1 MMATD
6 YGAQGPVVQV
16 AEVPPPA
23 TELPQSFETTTG
35 VPPVQVIVVV
45 FEPVTTVAI
54 VMPEGSFTVEVT
66 LLSANDLTIV
76 IV

>member
-1 MMATD
+1 MATD
-6 YGAQGPVVQV
+6 YGAQVPVVQV

-35 VPPVQVIVVV
+35 VPPVHVIVVV

-54 VMPEGSFTVEVT
+54 VVPEGSFTVEVT
-66 LLSANDLTIV
+66 LLFANDLTIV